1 MKKAVLREYL
11 KNREKDVTTINQD
24 SFFTIEV
31 DDVDVINSDND
42 TLGKFIKKAAKEAVE
57 IYEEKVVKPKKAKKG
72 DK

>member
-31 DDVDVINSDND
+31 EEPTEDREDVAMELV
-42 TLGKFIKKAAKEAVE
+42 KKAAKKAAD
-57 IYEEKVVKPKKAKKG
+57 KVFKSKKG